1 MSETEKQNLK
11 NLEIKLKKLVECIL
25 SKAASDPEFAQ
36 QLEEALSGN
45 SLPRSVP
52 SKVSKN
58 KNPQKAF
65 NAVSYL
71 QEYGESLMR
80 EELESKTDTE
90 LKQILQAISS
100 KKAKDLKN
108 IERQQL
114 IDEIVVNASRV
125 LNQGS
130 SFLQISDTVET
141 PSNNS
146 GAAD

>member
-11 NLEIKLKKLVECIL
+11 DLEIKLKKLMECIL
-25 SKAASDPEFAQ
+25 SKAASDTEFAY

-45 SLPRSVP
+45 SLPRSVS

-58 KNPQKAF
+58 KNPKKAF

-71 QEYGESLMR
+71 QEHGKILMR
-80 EELESKTDTE
+80 EELESKTDSE
-90 LKQILQAISS
+90 LKQTLQAISS

-108 IERQQL
+108 IDRQQL
-114 IDEIVVNASRV
+114 IDEIIVNANRV

-130 SFLQISDTVET
+130 SFLQISDTIET

-146 GAAD
+146 GAVD

>member
-1 MSETEKQNLK
+1 MPETEKQNLK
-11 NLEIKLKKLVECIL
+11 DLEIKLKKLVECIL
-25 SKAASDPEFAQ
+25 SKAASDTEFAQ

-52 SKVSKN
+52 LKASKN
-58 KNPQKAF
+58 KNPKKAF

-71 QEYGESLMR
+71 QEHGESLMR

-90 LKQILQAISS
+90 LKQTLQAISS

-130 SFLQISDTVET
+130 SFLQISDPVET